1 MDVLSG
7 FQNSSD
13 HDCSQ
18 DCRRRNSTPFCPHA
32 KHRRFTASSVVLHQ
46 GDPAERLF
54 LLTSGQGRHFVTT
67 NEGRKIPLHWLT
79 AGQIFGGAALLANS
93 ILYLASTELIS
104 DSCALVWDRQTIRA
118 LISRCPELLDN
129 ALSIS
134 VTEHI
139 AWMVASQ
146 VSLTSDDARG
156 RIAHYLLS
164 LACGI
169 GVVSHDGIELK
180 INNEDLAAGA
190 NVTPFTASRVLS
202 QWQRAGVLTKRR
214 GKLVLRKPRTLV
226 GLPRSPRSL
235 LTVVHHKWPVD
246 RCYRSSAAGSLRNF
260 RTRSLKYFSPD
271 ITVLTAGNSSRPS
284 RFATKP
290 RAPTS
295 KAAATNSAEMC
306 SVKNMI

>member
-1 MDVLSG
+1 MNCGCTLSTGGGRVVGLPKQLRPRLLSG
-7 FQNSSD
+7 LSKAELNAVVSD
-13 HDCSQ
+13 
-18 DCRRRNSTPFCPHA
+18 A

-79 AGQIFGGAALLANS
+79 AGQIFGGAAIVATP
-93 ILYLASTELIS
+93 IHYLASTELLS
-104 DSCALVWDRQTIRA
+104 DSCALFWDRQTIRA
-118 LISRCPELLDN
+118 LISRCPSLMDN

-169 GVVSHDGIELK
+169 GVVSPDGIELQIK
-180 INNEDLAAGA
+180 NEDLAAGA
-190 NVTPFTASRVLS
+190 NVTPFTASRTLS

-214 GKLVLRKPRTLV
+214 GKVVLRKPE
-226 GLPRSPRSL
+226 L
-235 LTVVHHKWPVD
+235 L
-246 RCYRSSAAGSLRNF
+246 L
-260 RTRSLKYFSPD
+260 
-271 ITVLTAGNSSRPS
+271 IT
-284 RFATKP
+284 
-290 RAPTS
+290 
-295 KAAATNSAEMC
+295 
-306 SVKNMI
+306 